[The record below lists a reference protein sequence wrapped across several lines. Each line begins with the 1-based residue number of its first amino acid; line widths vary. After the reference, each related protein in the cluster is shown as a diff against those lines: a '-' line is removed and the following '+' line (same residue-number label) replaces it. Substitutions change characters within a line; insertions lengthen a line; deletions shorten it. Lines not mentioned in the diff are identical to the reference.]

1 MPLTKI
7 KETPDEITFMRN
19 KNPQEIYTLEKG
31 TNRILEWNIF
41 DGEKT
46 ICDDGNIRNEI
57 NAIINEKTQTVTN
70 CVQTIKRHERTKY
83 TILFTR
89 ETKQLIQKLPTE
101 KTNELFDSIRNQIE
115 QQNSNIKDIHSN
127 IVIEHIGPDNVIFN
141 YEMSFDGKSFM
152 DDLWNA
158 HANVTCLAD
167 KINNVL
173 QTFLRKEHS
182 DG

>member
-19 KNPQEIYTLEKG
+19 KNSQETYTFEKR
-31 TNRILEWNIF
+31 TNRIFEWNVF

-46 ICDDGNIRNEI
+46 ICNDVNIRNEI
-57 NAIINEKTQTVTN
+57 NAIINAKTQTVTN
-70 CVQTIKRHERTKY
+70 CVQAIKRHEQTKY
-83 TILFTR
+83 TISFTR
-89 ETKQLIQKLPTE
+89 ETEQLIQKLTTE
-101 KTNELFDSIRNQIE
+101 KTNELFDGIRKQIE
-115 QQNSNIKDIHSN
+115 QQDSNIKDIHSN

-141 YEMSFDGKSFM
+141 YEMVFEGESFM
-152 DDLWNA
+152 DALWNA
-158 HANVTCLAD
+158 HADVKCLAD
-167 KINNVL
+167 KINNIL

>member
-19 KNPQEIYTLEKG
+19 KNSQETYTFEKR
-31 TNRILEWNIF
+31 TNRIFEWNVF

-46 ICDDGNIRNEI
+46 ICNDVNIRNEI
-57 NAIINEKTQTVTN
+57 NAIINAKTQTVTN
-70 CVQTIKRHERTKY
+70 CVQAIKRHERTKY
-83 TILFTR
+83 TISFTR
-89 ETKQLIQKLPTE
+89 ETEQLIQKLTTE
-101 KTNELFDSIRNQIE
+101 KTNELFDGIRKQIE
-115 QQNSNIKDIHSN
+115 QQDSNIKDIHSN

-141 YEMSFDGKSFM
+141 YEMVFEGESFM
-152 DDLWNA
+152 DALWNA
-158 HANVTCLAD
+158 HADVKCLAD
-167 KINNVL
+167 KINNIL